1 MNNLIARRSLF
12 DDFFKD
18 MSPAFYVR
26 TLHGEGLPAQIRVDV
41 KETPSAYT
49 LEAEIPGV
57 SKEDIQVN
65 VEGNV
70 VSLRAEI
77 KQFDRQTDG
86 EKLLRSERYF
96 GSVSRSF
103 QMPADIDNSG
113 ARARYENGV
122 LQLVL
127 PKRSA
132 SVGQRLTIE

>member
-26 TLHGEGLPAQIRVDV
+26 PLHGEGLPAQIRVDV

>member
-26 TLHGEGLPAQIRVDV
+26 PLHGEGLPAQIRVDV

-132 SVGQRLTIE
+132 SAGQRLTIE